1 MRVKTELPNNYG
13 EIFKVDL
20 AKDKKL
26 SLIINILAVIVM
38 ILMCALGNLFVPVT
52 KLFSMEQGFLSYTM
66 RFVVLIVGQFVYI
79 ILHEGVHGIVMKMY
93 GAKNIKFG
101 LKGPYAFAGCED
113 YFDKPSYIAVA
124 LAPIV
129 VLGIVLLIIN
139 LVVSIEWFWVVYFIQ
154 VTNVGG
160 AMGDLYVTC
169 KFVKMPNDILVKDTG
184 VSMTV
189 YSKVK

>member
-1 MRVKTELPNNYG
+1 MRAKIELPSGY
-13 EIFKVDL
+13 EQIYKVDL
-20 AKDKKL
+20 ANDKKL

-38 ILMCALGNLFVPVT
+38 VSMCILGSFYIPIT

-66 RFVVLIVGQFVYI
+66 RFVILIVGQFVYI
-79 ILHEGVHGIVMKMY
+79 ILHEAVHGIVMKMY

-113 YFDKPSYIAVA
+113 FFDKPSYIAIA

-129 VLGIVLLIIN
+129 VLGIILFIIT
-139 LVVSIEWFWVVYFIQ
+139 LMVSAEWFWVVYFIQ
-154 VTNVGG
+154 TTNIGG

-169 KFVKMPNDILVKDTG
+169 KFMKMPQDILVKDTG

-189 YSKVK
+189 YSKAK